1 MSLRRFCIIFL
12 KSRGD
17 HDDGDTVTYSTVKAS
32 SSPAGISPDP
42 NNLYSTINYPKK

>member
-17 HDDGDTVTYSTVKAS
+17 DDGDTVTYSTVKAFS
-32 SSPAGISPDP
+32 SSAGDDP
-42 NNLYSTINYPKK
+42 NHLYSTINDVKK